1 MSGRRETP
9 PHVWGALIGVV
20 LTVGVAYL
28 LGVFTATDTEFR
40 PAYTLDED
48 GLRRLHDAVEEY
60 ARINRVRPERL
71 KMLVD
76 AGLLAERE
84 LFDPRRDSIPEIG
97 RISRR
102 YESGPDALYVAAVE
116 PTDPGDLVLLVQV
129 AVRAEGD
136 AFGVIRNDGTH
147 EELSPAEL
155 TAELNRTFRYID
167 GKLRAEE

>member
-9 PHVWGALIGVV
+9 PHVWGALIGVA
-20 LTVGVAYL
+20 LTVGIAYL

-40 PAYTLDED
+40 PAYALEQD

-60 ARINRVRPERL
+60 ARLNRVRPERL

-76 AGLLAERE
+76 AGLLDERD
-84 LFDPRRDSIPEIG
+84 LFDPNRDSIPRIG
-97 RISRR
+97 RISHR
-102 YESGPDALYVAAVE
+102 YESGPDALYIPAVE
-116 PTDPGDLVLLVQV
+116 PGDPGDLILLAQV
-129 AVRAEGD
+129 AVREAGD

-167 GKLRAEE
+167 GKLRTEE